1 MNHGQGGGW
10 KSWLPMVLCC
20 VVMVAVILLFGLGI
34 GSLR

>member
-1 MNHGQGGGW
+1 MNHGQGGW
-10 KSWLPMVLCC
+10 KSWLPMVFCC